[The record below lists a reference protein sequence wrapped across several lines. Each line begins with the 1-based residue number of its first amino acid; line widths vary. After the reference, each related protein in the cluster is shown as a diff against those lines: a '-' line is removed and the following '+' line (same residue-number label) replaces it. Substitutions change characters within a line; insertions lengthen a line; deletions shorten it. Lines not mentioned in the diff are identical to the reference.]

1 MANDAVR
8 VLLVRSEEARPAI
21 FLVERCDNAHRQRL
35 KETHHYAGRSD
46 RVTTSEVIVML
57 CRRGPAKGKC
67 AVRP

>member
-1 MANDAVR
+1 MGHDAVR
-8 VLLVRSEEARPAI
+8 VLLVRSEEARPAT

-35 KETHHYAGRSD
+35 EETRHYAGRSD
-46 RVTTSEVIVML
+46 RVTTSGMIVIL